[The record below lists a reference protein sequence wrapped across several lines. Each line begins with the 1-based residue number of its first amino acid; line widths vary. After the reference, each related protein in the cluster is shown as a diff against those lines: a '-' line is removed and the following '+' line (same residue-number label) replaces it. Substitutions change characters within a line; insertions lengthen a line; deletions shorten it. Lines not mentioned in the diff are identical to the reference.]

1 MISERLKQL
10 RLARGLSLDDLALA
24 LGGAVTKQALSKYE
38 QGKDTPSIAI
48 LDKLAIVL
56 GVSRTRL
63 WEVAEIRVD
72 FIAYRKKA
80 ALPVKEQTRIE
91 NQVALLLEER
101 VRLHRRIQLPLENPI
116 RVQSLLADTLVQAE
130 DAADTIRKEWQLGK
144 DPIASVTNVLE
155 EHNVHV
161 LEIDADERFDG
172 ISLVA
177 YDTEAKNPSPV
188 SAAVVTRQGIVGDRQ
203 RFCLAHEL
211 GHLVL
216 QKGETDVEKAAHRFS
231 SAFLA
236 PAETIKKEVGAQR
249 ARIEWQELLLLKSHF
264 GMSVQALLYRM
275 KDLGII
281 TQSHYED
288 WFVRLSMY
296 GYKRV
301 EPQPLPQEESQW
313 LRKNVL
319 RALSEGLISDRE
331 AEELLRERVAKE
343 RPLSLVDRSAILR
356 LSQEERN
363 RLLSAQAEQM
373 LSYYAEDDEWKEL
386 SGGDFVEY

>member
-38 QGKDTPSIAI
+38 QGQGIPSIAI

-56 GVSRTRL
+56 GVSRTQL
-63 WEVAEIRVD
+63 WEVPEIRVN

-80 ALPVKEQTRIE
+80 ALPVKEQVRVE

-101 VRLHRRIQLPLENPI
+101 VRLQRKIQLPVENRIP
-116 RVQSLLADTLVQAE
+116 VQFFPADTLMQAE
-130 DAADTIRKEWQLGK
+130 EAAGTIREEWQLGK
-144 DPIASVTNVLE
+144 DPIASVTHVLE
-155 EHNVHV
+155 DHNVYV

-177 YDTEAKNPSPV
+177 YDTVKTDPLPV

-216 QKGETDVEKAAHRFS
+216 QKGEADAEKAAHRFS

-236 PAETIKKEVGAQR
+236 PADTIKKEVGAKR
-249 ARIEWQELLLLKSHF
+249 TRIEWQELLLLKQQF

-301 EPQPLPQEESQW
+301 EPQPLPQEESHW
-313 LRKNVL
+313 LRRNVL
-319 RALSEGLISDRE
+319 RALSEGLISDKE
-331 AEELLRERVAKE
+331 AEELLGERVAKE
-343 RPLSLVDRSAILR
+343 QSLSLVDRSAILR

-363 RLLSAQAEQM
+363 RLLSEQAEQM
-373 LSYYAEDDEWKEL
+373 LSHYEEDEEWKEL
-386 SGGDFVEY
+386 SGGDLVEY